1 MKRRDIWIIGA
12 VAVLAGLLLLLGQVI
27 KPAPPVKALPTL
39 SITNAR
45 EPDSGGPLEEANSY
59 LRIRQ
64 GQEYYHL
71 VPLNGPGQIVIRQDN
86 GWENVIY
93 IDKDSVVMHSANCH
107 NQDCVNMGEMTLSN
121 IDTRVFQRWIVCL
134 AHQISLELMPREE
147 ALRLMEDSAP

>member
-45 EPDSGGPLEEANSY
+45 EPGSGGPLEEANSY

-71 VPLNGPGQIVIRQDN
+71 VPLNGPGRSTASPSTICAT
-86 GWENVIY
+86 
-93 IDKDSVVMHSANCH
+93 S
-107 NQDCVNMGEMTLSN
+107 MT
-121 IDTRVFQRWIVCL
+121 WP
-134 AHQISLELMPREE
+134 PRSS
-147 ALRLMEDSAP
+147 RCSP